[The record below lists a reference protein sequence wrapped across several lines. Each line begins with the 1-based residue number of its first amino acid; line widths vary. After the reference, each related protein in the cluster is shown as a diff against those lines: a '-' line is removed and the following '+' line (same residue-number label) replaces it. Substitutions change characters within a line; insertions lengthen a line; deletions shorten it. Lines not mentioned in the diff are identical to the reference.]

1 MPFKWCN
8 LYLLGSGGCNKNDCP
23 ICTQPGGGKLCHK
36 GNVCYGFECM
46 FDGCDAAYGGETH
59 RNAYT
64 RGQEHWKKYN
74 KRDES
79 SFMLKHQE
87 EKHNGEQANFKMKVL
102 KSFKDPLSR
111 QVTEAIMIKNH
122 KGEILNSKAEF
133 YQPPLVRVRQE
144 IRTGLE
150 D

>member
-1 MPFKWCN
+1 MR
-8 LYLLGSGGCNKNDCP
+8 
-23 ICTQPGGGKLCHK
+23 
-36 GNVCYGFECM
+36 V
-46 FDGCDAAYGGETH
+46 
-59 RNAYT
+59 
-64 RGQEHWKKYN
+64 
-74 KRDES
+74 
-79 SFMLKHQE
+79 
-87 EKHNGEQANFKMKVL
+87 V

-122 KGEILNSKAEF
+122 KGEILNSKSEF